1 MPSVAQHLAKQETAK
16 LVDAVDKK
24 CFVPL
29 ACTMWL
35 LSLVIFS
42 CETGI
47 LCQHWQSHEGAA
59 RSPSLTVNVVVEP

>member
-29 ACTMWL
+29 ACTM
-35 LSLVIFS
+35 SLCGFFPWSSFPVKLASFASIGRVMKVLQ
-42 CETGI
+42 EVPP
-47 LCQHWQSHEGAA
+47 
-59 RSPSLTVNVVVEP
+59 SP

>member
-29 ACTMWL
+29 ACTMW
-35 LSLVIFS
+35 I
-42 CETGI
+42 
-47 LCQHWQSHEGAA
+47 QGAA